1 MKSGKDIWGIVT
13 EDPAEKEGKEII
25 TIEMTETK
33 TVRRTISVTKEE
45 LALIRTGELPVWVQ
59 ECCLGESSGDEDYQ
73 VTFSTQEPEKPVM
86 IKEHNQNQ
94 RILSVLTC
102 LLDLCTRSENGIY
115 PASAWG
121 HSISAWNG
129 RSCVYYDDRTVS
141 EEALTGKAPHRKVY
155 PVIYQYIK
163 GTPPVTWNRYLE
175 VRGLEQVEVVACEEG
190 ADRYLE
196 IRFTDCDAS
205 ILIQNGTW
213 MFV

>member
-1 MKSGKDIWGIVT
+1 MNSGKDIWGIVT
-13 EDPAEKEGKEII
+13 EDPAEKEGKETI
-25 TIEMTETK
+25 TIEMTETR

-59 ECCLGESSGDEDYQ
+59 ECCLGDASGDEDYQ
-73 VTFSTQEPEKPVM
+73 VTFSMQEPEKPVM

-94 RILSVLTC
+94 NQRILSVLTC
-102 LLDLCTRSENGIY
+102 LLNLCTRSENGIY
-115 PASAWG
+115 PASAW
-121 HSISAWNG
+121 ISAWNG

-155 PVIYQYIK
+155 PVLYQCIK
-163 GTPPVTWNRYLE
+163 GVPPFTWNRYLE
-175 VRGLEQVEVVACEEG
+175 SRGLEQVEVVACEEG

>member
-1 MKSGKDIWGIVT
+1 MNSGKDIWGIVT
-13 EDPAEKEGKEII
+13 EDPAEKEGKETI
-25 TIEMTETK
+25 TIEMTETR

-94 RILSVLTC
+94 RIISVLTC
-102 LLDLCTRSENGIY
+102 LLDLCTRSENGIH

>member
-1 MKSGKDIWGIVT
+1 MKSGKDIRGIVT
-13 EDPAEKEGKEII
+13 EDPAAKEGKETI
-25 TIEMTETK
+25 TIEMTETR

-59 ECCLGESSGDEDYQ
+59 ECCLREASGDEDYQ
-73 VTFSTQEPEKPVM
+73 VTFSMQEPEKPVM

-94 RILSVLTC
+94 RIISVLTC
-102 LLDLCTRSENGIY
+102 LLNLCTRSENGIY
-115 PASAWG
+115 PASAW
-121 HSISAWNG
+121 ISTWNG
-129 RSCVYYDDRTVS
+129 RPCVYYDDRTVS

-155 PVIYQYIK
+155 PVLYRYIK
-163 GTPPVTWNRYLE
+163 GTPPFTWNRYLE
-175 VRGLEQVEVVACEEG
+175 LRGLEQVEVVACEEG